1 MDRLV
6 AEAMLRPELDAALDA
21 WRALVD
27 ADAEQVRRVSER
39 DLSGDYYAPLTQ
51 RFRPGG
57 QPSQELPILETLLE
71 PGDSWLDIGAGGG
84 RLAIPLAERVR
95 RVVAIEPSAAMR
107 EALGAAALESGLANI
122 EVVSEPW
129 PAAASR
135 EAAAGI
141 DVALSV
147 HAIYDIADLGAW
159 IEAMELAASRL
170 CVVGLFDRAR
180 GHAWSEIFDAVHGEP
195 MAALPALR
203 EFLAVLGALG
213 RPFEVRTIPA
223 GPLDPTPEDAA
234 FAQAR
239 RICWLEEGSERDLRL
254 QSFLRARYPAAEGM
268 LDMPPMRRSTAV
280 VSWAPPSEQ
289 RVDRVR

>member
-1 MDRLV
+1 MDRV
-6 AEAMLRPELDAALDA
+6 AAEATLRPELDAALEA
-21 WRALVD
+21 WRTLVE
-27 ADAEQVRRVSER
+27 ADGEQVRRVSER
-39 DLSGDYYAPLTQ
+39 DLSGDYYAALTP
-51 RFRPGG
+51 RFRPGA
-57 QPSQELPILETLLE
+57 QPSQELPILESLLR

-107 EALGAAALESGLANI
+107 EALGASALESGLANI

-129 PAAASR
+129 P
-135 EAAAGI
+135 EALSSEAVSGI
-141 DVALSV
+141 DVALSA
-147 HAIYDIADLGAW
+147 HAIYDIAHLGAW
-159 IEAMELAASRL
+159 IAAMESAASRL
-170 CVVGLFDRAR
+170 CVVALFDRAR
-180 GHAWSEIFDAVHGEP
+180 GHAWSEIFEAVHGEP

-213 RPFEVRTIPA
+213 RPFEVHTILA

-254 QSFLRARYPAAEGM
+254 QSFLRARYPAGEGT
-268 LDMPPMRRSTAV
+268 LDLPPMRRSTAV
-280 VSWAPPSEQ
+280 VSWVPPNAT
-289 RVDRVR
+289 VR